1 MWYFKYMSQNRI
13 SPLDLVPTEELSA
26 QALEL
31 LKAGQVQSQEFLDT
45 SHYLTCVVGEKQAVV
60 EGTLLIVGADL
71 NEIAE
76 AEVAQA
82 SADPANPGRDPV
94 KEAFS
99 RDRRMFSFLA
109 FTEGIFDANDSR
121 RLRPIG
127 REIVDHCLLLSKDP
141 EATAALK
148 RIKDS
153 GTQAG

>member
-1 MWYFKYMSQNRI
+1 MSRDRI
-13 SPLDLVPTEELSA
+13 SPLDLVPTDELSA
-26 QALEL
+26 QAFEL
-31 LKAGQVQSQEFLDT
+31 LRSGRVQDQEFLDT

-82 SADPANPGRDPV
+82 AADPADPDKDPV
-94 KEAFS
+94 MEAFG

-109 FTEGIFDANDSR
+109 FTEGIFDADDTR

-127 REIVDHCLLLSKDP
+127 RKIIDHCLLLSKDP

-153 GTQAG
+153 GTQTG